1 MSIPYVYDFTFEY
14 GVAERISPNV
24 RRLVANNPGPFT
36 GWGTNVYFIGNDDLV
51 VIDPGPDTDRHF
63 EILCKAI
70 GKSKLTAV
78 FVTHHHMD
86 HSPMAK
92 RLAAHFGCKT
102 YGFGAIPANSES
114 QNKLEAGDDIGF
126 APDVT
131 MRDGQVLQANG
142 WQITCV
148 HTPGHTSNHFC
159 YAVQPDNGLI
169 CGDHVLGWSTSV
181 IIPPD
186 GKMKDYLQSLTKVRD
201 MDFAQLWPGH
211 GAEIPHPEIFLDAY
225 IEHRVARDQQIIEQ
239 LQLGQN
245 NIKQIV
251 PIIYR
256 GLDKKLYPA
265 ASISVLSH
273 LICLLEQ
280 EKVSCKGQPDLDGIW
295 QIT

>member
-1 MSIPYVYDFTFEY
+1 MAIPYIYDFEFEY
-14 GVAERISPNV
+14 GLATKISANV

-36 GWGTNVYFIGNDDLV
+36 GWGTNVYLIGNDDLV
-51 VIDPGPDTDRHF
+51 VVDPGPDNDLHF
-63 EILCKAI
+63 DILCKAI
-70 GKSKLTAV
+70 GNRKLTAV

-86 HSPMAK
+86 HSPMAR

-102 YGFGAIPANSES
+102 YGFGAIKAENPQ

-126 APDVT
+126 EPDVK
-131 MRDGQVLQANG
+131 MQDGEVWQGDG

-148 HTPGHTSNHFC
+148 HTPGHTSNHLC

-186 GKMKDYLQSLTKVRD
+186 GKMQDYLHSLRKVRD
-201 MDFAQLWPGH
+201 LEFNELWPGH
-211 GAEIPHPEIFLDAY
+211 GAVIPQPKQFLNAY
-225 IEHRVARDQQIIEQ
+225 IQHRQQRDQQILEQ
-239 LQLGQN
+239 LQLGQRQ
-245 NIKQIV
+245 IKQIV
-251 PIIYR
+251 PVIYQ

-273 LICLLEQ
+273 LIRLLEQ
-280 EKVSCKGQPDLDGIW
+280 KEVSCTGQADLDGLWRIE
-295 QIT
+295 